1 MLNSPPGVPF
11 VPPVSVADYVRRLL
25 GRDEQ
30 EASPE
35 DAGPPLTDAEATVE
49 AALRARFA
57 EEDYTPPVVPSV
69 ALELLALF
77 EDPATEIATVLGTL
91 ERDPLLASQVMRLAQ
106 SPAFATK
113 VPARSLNDAARRLG
127 FRRLTGLAWA
137 AALDAQVFRSPAYG
151 EGMEA
156 IRAHSLA
163 VAQVG
168 RAVGQ
173 RARVE
178 PDHVFLCGLL
188 HEVGAAAA
196 LLVLGEL
203 PDAER
208 PPLESVWGALRDVHE
223 PIAGVVASLWGLGE
237 RLEEVIGNHH
247 DAPAT
252 PVDACLVLAES
263 LALDAGAG
271 LPFCPP
277 PHAPSVERSIA
288 WLRLDD
294 AAMEALR
301 EAAEAVGRPA
311 AA

>member
-1 MLNSPPGVPF
+1 M
-11 VPPVSVADYVRRLL
+11 SVADYVRRVLQ
-25 GRDEQ
+25 GGEPAADD
-30 EASPE
+30 AVA
-35 DAGPPLTDAEATVE
+35 DAGPPLTHAEATIE
-49 AALRARFA
+49 AALRERFSRD
-57 EEDYTPPVVPSV
+57 DYTPPVMPSV
-69 ALELLALF
+69 ALELLALMD
-77 EDPATEIATVLGTL
+77 EPTTEIATVLATL

-137 AALDAQVFRSPAYG
+137 AALDTQVFRSPAYG
-151 EGMEA
+151 EAMEA
-156 IRAHSLA
+156 LRAHSLA
-163 VAQVG
+163 VATLG

-208 PPLESVWGALRDVHE
+208 PPLDSVWGALRDVHE
-223 PIAGVVASLWGLGE
+223 PISGLVASLWGLGE
-237 RLEEVIGNHH
+237 RLEDVIGNHH

-252 PVDACLVLAES
+252 PVDACLVLAEW
-263 LALDAGAG
+263 LAVESGAAPPFRPAP
-271 LPFCPP
+271 PFCPA
-277 PHAPSVERSIA
+277 PHVPSVRRSIE
-288 WLRLDD
+288 WLRLDN
-294 AAMEALR
+294 AALAALR
-301 EAAEAVGRPA
+301 AQAQEIAGA
-311 AA
+311 AAA